1 MLDQLAD
8 TCQSLR
14 TIELWRNAGFE
25 RICFITQP
33 NKLSKMN
40 CEHISILDNVCIHE
54 ISIPMGYNYYLKDY
68 LANFLRLSALGK
80 KSAPNYFF
88 FAALNLIHRIH
99 QDDVFLL
106 EPDVY
111 PVNVSR
117 TKVLLNKAIDKFDSS
132 WVIGSTIHPQ
142 LERIISKNI
151 RDHLNGSAIYNT
163 SNIEFI
169 QFLNSIWRTSLVYL
183 NSLDNNSPFD
193 ILTSNNI
200 IERLP
205 AQLRLLWKSNISKF
219 SAESGM
225 INYSI
230 SRISEKDLQD
240 FMSGRNIETII
251 RQDTFSIHCKLELTS
266 LHYCSFK

>member
-1 MLDQLAD
+1 MALQTREQHIRREKA
-8 TCQSLR
+8 TS
-14 TIELWRNAGFE
+14 N
-25 RICFITQP
+25 ICTAQA
-33 NKLSKMN
+33 L
-40 CEHISILDNVCIHE
+40 
-54 ISIPMGYNYYLKDY
+54 
-68 LANFLRLSALGK
+68 LANIAAMYAVYHGPEGLKEIASLVHAKASA
-80 KSAPNYFF
+80 
-88 FAALNLIHRIH
+88 
-99 QDDVFLL
+99 
-106 EPDVY
+106 
-111 PVNVSR
+111 
-117 TKVLLNKAIDKFDSS
+117 LNKAIDKFDSS